1 MGEDHVSK
9 RRSGPSEQV
18 WGRGGRL
25 TDLGGVGADALGEGH
40 EGDGLN
46 LGVTLDGGGGGEGAD
61 GHGEESNERG
71 LHFDCRGLLI
81 IITEK

>member
-1 MGEDHVSK
+1 M
-9 RRSGPSEQV
+9 
-18 WGRGGRL
+18 WGRGRRL
-25 TDLGGVGADALGEGH
+25 TDLSGVGADALGEGH

-46 LGVTLDGGGGGEGAD
+46 LGVTLDGGDGAGESAD